1 MSTGILLSYKGLG
14 TNILHLSYCHQIA
27 KVFGPVEVITLSH
40 NFKDVVENDPLIKN
54 VIYIEKYQKKLTDI
68 YSLSK
73 ILKKYNFENIFIFY
87 PSLRFYFAAKIAKIK
102 NIFIYSFLKKKNLHL
117 VKTAKKFVEKNL
129 NIKNCPTETKLFID
143 NNEKKLA
150 IQCLAK
156 NKKNIIIGA
165 GSSGPTTKWGTKNYI
180 NLIKKMLEKTK
191 CYFLILAGP
200 NEKGI
205 AEEIINAIGN
215 ENAVS
220 LAEKNI
226 KEIIP
231 IIANSDMYVGNDSFG
246 QHVACQSEKP
256 SFVLLFDTPSAYSEY
271 SKNQYQIIPE
281 GTSIDDI
288 THDSAFDPNKIKV
301 EMVLNKIFDYL

>member
-14 TNILHLSYCHQIA
+14 TNIMHLSYCHQIA
-27 KVFGPVEVITLSH
+27 KVFGPVEIITLSH

-54 VIYIEKYQKKLTDI
+54 VICIEKYQKKMTDI

-73 ILKKYNFENIFIFY
+73 VLKKHNFDNIFIFY

-102 NIFIYSFLKKKNLHL
+102 NIFIYPFLKKKNLHL

-129 NIKNCPTETKLFID
+129 NIENCPTETRLFID
-143 NNEKKLA
+143 SNKKKLA
-150 IQCLAK
+150 IQSLAK

-180 NLIKKMLEKTK
+180 NLIKKLLEKTK
-191 CYFLILAGP
+191 CYFLILTGP
-200 NEKGI
+200 NEKVI
-205 AEEIINAIGN
+205 AEEIINTIGN
-215 ENAVS
+215 ENAIS

-231 IIANSDMYVGNDSFG
+231 IIANSDMYIGNDSFG
-246 QHVACQSEKP
+246 QHVACQREKP

-281 GTSIDDI
+281 GASINNI

-301 EMVLNKIFDYL
+301 ETVLNKIFYHL